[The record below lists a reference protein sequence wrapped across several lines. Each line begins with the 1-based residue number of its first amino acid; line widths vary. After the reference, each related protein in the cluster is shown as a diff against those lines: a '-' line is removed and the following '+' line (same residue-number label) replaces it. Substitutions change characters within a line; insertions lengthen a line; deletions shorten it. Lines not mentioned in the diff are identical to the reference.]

1 MQFSQITGKSQVKNA
16 LVNQVDKQRIPHA
29 QIFLSK
35 EGSGSLAIALAYAS
49 YILCKNKSND
59 DSCGKCNSCI
69 KSYKYIHPDVH
80 FSFPVVKLGD
90 KKRSE
95 TTSVDFLPKWREILN
110 TNPFF
115 SINQW
120 LQFIEADNNSPNI
133 NVKECNDIVQNLSL
147 MSYESGQKILIMWLP
162 EYLGTEGNRLL
173 KLIEEPTDNT
183 FIILVS
189 ENQDHILQTILSRCQ
204 LIKIPNFEDHE
215 ITDYL
220 NVSLN
225 IENYKAEQIS
235 NLSDGNLSLAIAISQ
250 NESNDYSE
258 NLIDWLRKAYKSD
271 PIEINQWIDGISRTS
286 KDEQKN
292 FFEYGLHFLRQL
304 ILLNLTGGSRLNLT
318 PKELEV
324 AEKMRNLIDIEKA
337 EKISNILN
345 EALEFIPRNMNIKI
359 LLFADTLNIG
369 QILRAT
375 K

>member
-1 MQFSQITGKSQVKNA
+1 MKFSQITGKSQVKNA

-324 AEKMRNLIDIEKA
+324 AEKMRNLIDREKA